1 MPRGASN
8 NVRAGSFVLAS
19 IGLAFVSI
27 LALSTLTQ
35 RLHAREV
42 YTVRFPLALGASG
55 VEAGSLVMVGG
66 RSVGTVEEIVLRT
79 QREREIPP
87 SVDCVI
93 KVDAAVRFFG
103 SPVAFLERPLL
114 GAGATLNFTNLGD
127 AATQPPLAPGSVMR
141 GDVAAPSFLT
151 QAGYGEEQKGQLQ
164 DILRRGKEIA
174 DDIREAA
181 RDIREHIAPDARAVI
196 ADIRERSPQ
205 WFDRVDNVTSNA
217 DEFGK
222 RLPGIGEDARE
233 IAAKIRATIDENRER
248 FDRIIANVD
257 SATKHFDAD
266 TLPLIDG
273 LMREGR
279 VTVAEART
287 AVDRVN
293 SFFVE
298 EEPGLRKSLANARLA
313 SDQLRLTL
321 AEVRRSPWRLLY
333 RPDAKEMEFELLYD
347 SARTYADAVSDLR
360 AASDSLRAAQA
371 APDAAD
377 AAQIRLLLENVERS
391 FNTYRKAESRFLDL
405 VIERGGGKQ
414 PPG

>member
-8 NVRAGSFVLAS
+8 NVRAGAFVLIA
-19 IGLAFVSI
+19 IALAFASI

-35 RLHAREV
+35 RLKRQET

-55 VEAGSLVMVGG
+55 VEVGSLVMVGG
-66 RSVGTVEEIVLRT
+66 RSVGTVEEVILRT
-79 QREREIPP
+79 QKEGDIPP
-87 SVDCVI
+87 SVDCVVQ
-93 KVDAAVRFFG
+93 VDAAIKFYG
-103 SPVAFLERPLL
+103 SPVAYLERPLL
-114 GAGATLNFTNLGD
+114 GAGATLNFSSVGD
-127 AATQPPLAPGSVMR
+127 AASQPPLPPDSVMR
-141 GDVAAPSFLT
+141 GDIAAPSFLA

-164 DILRRGKEIA
+164 AILKRGEEIA
-174 DDIREAA
+174 ANISDAA
-181 RDIREHIAPDARAVI
+181 REIREHITPDARAVI
-196 ADIRERSPQ
+196 ADIRERSPR
-205 WFDRVDNVTSNA
+205 WLDRVDSITANA

-257 SATKHFDAD
+257 SATRHFDDD

-293 SFFVE
+293 SFIVE

-371 APDAAD
+371 APNAPD
-377 AAQIRLLLENVERS
+377 AAQIRLLLENVEKS
-391 FNTYRKAESRFLDL
+391 FDTYRKAESRFLDL

-414 PPG
+414 SP